1 MVNTIYRSLKE
12 QDDRNREIT
21 KITHL
26 YRTLIQMQQRKLL
39 LEMSEIQWCA
49 AAAAATCLWYKYTA
63 NLRIILNKIYN

>member
-1 MVNTIYRSLKE
+1 
-12 QDDRNREIT
+12 
-21 KITHL
+21 
-26 YRTLIQMQQRKLL
+26 MQQRKLL